1 MSLPGLF
8 KIHAAYKP
16 TAEIETFLGDT
27 GELFYS
33 SDQRI
38 IVISDGA
45 TAGGNLLNTLRVQDY
60 TEGDFANI
68 RFTSTLAFD
77 SSNFALETQPD
88 GTIKISVIGIDDDG
102 VGAGSN
108 INVLG
113 SFNSVNQLPQIA
125 TVGDSYLISNELH
138 VWTGSAF
145 ENVGP
150 VRGPQGYTGSRGFV
164 GSRGDTGFTGSQGD
178 LGYTGSIGYTGSQGL
193 IGYTGSIG
201 DTGFV
206 GSKGFTGSQG
216 DIGYTGSIGFTGSRG
231 DTGFVGSQGEL
242 GYTGSQGE
250 IGYTGSRGDT
260 GYVGSQGELGYT
272 GSIGY
277 TGSQGDTG
285 FAGSQG
291 DTGYVGSQGE
301 IGYTGSIGFTG
312 SQGNTGYVGSQGDIG
327 YTGSQGEIGYT
338 GSQGDTGFVGSQG
351 EQGYT
356 GSQGDIGYTG
366 SQGDVG
372 FVGSRGDLGYT
383 GSIGYTGSQGNAGY
397 VGSRGE
403 LGYTGSIGFTG
414 SQGEQGY
421 TGSQGFGIT
430 SAAIVDNELVI
441 TYEDDS
447 TQNLGRVVGYDGSGS
462 GSIDGF
468 TSNSL
473 DTITLNEGYS
483 IVPETDDL
491 QDLGSP
497 TNRFR
502 DVYVGPGSLHLGNT
516 VISSDEEDDLQVK
529 NAAGNYKNVRANNL
543 VLGSTTTLPT
553 NPTTGIVFANGT
565 VQTTSAPRF
574 YSDGFVYFD
583 ELGNSRITAGDYL
596 YDYVNGTLFVTSF
609 IPFNGWVVNRGTG
622 YQPNS
627 EFAILDDVPLTGGSG
642 SGAEATVI
650 VLFGEIFEVLLTE
663 QGTGYTLGD
672 SLSID
677 LNDSGSGFEVI
688 VNNVDVN
695 TGAISNGYL
704 QLFDLTVY

>member
-8 KIHAAYKP
+8 KISSGYKP
-16 TAEIETFLGDT
+16 TAEIETFLGET

-33 SDQRI
+33 SNQRI
-38 IVISDGA
+38 VVISDGV
-45 TAGGNLLNTLRVQDY
+45 TPGGNLLNTLRVQDY

-108 INVLG
+108 INILG
-113 SFNSVNQLPQIA
+113 SFNLVNQLPQIA

-138 VWTGSAF
+138 VWTGSEF

-150 VRGPQGYTGSRGFV
+150 VRGPLGYTGSRGFV

-193 IGYTGSIG
+193 IGYTGSRG
-201 DTGFV
+201 DTGYV
-206 GSKGFTGSQG
+206 GSQGYTGSQG
-216 DIGYTGSIGFTGSRG
+216 NIGYTGSIGFTGSRG
-231 DTGFVGSQGEL
+231 DTGFVGSQGDI
-242 GYTGSQGE
+242 GYTGSQGD

-285 FAGSQG
+285 FVGSQG
-291 DTGYVGSQGE
+291 DIGYTGSQGD

-312 SQGNTGYVGSQGDIG
+312 SQGSTGFVGSQGDIG

-338 GSQGDTGFVGSQG
+338 GSQGDVGFVGSQG

-356 GSQGDIGYTG
+356 GSIGYTG
-366 SQGDVG
+366 SQGE
-372 FVGSRGDLGYT
+372 T
-383 GSIGYTGSQGNAGY
+383 GY
-397 VGSRGE
+397 VGSQGE
-403 LGYTGSIGFTG
+403 LGYTGSLGFTG

-441 TYEDDS
+441 TYEDSS

-468 TSNSL
+468 TSNSV
-473 DTITLNEGYS
+473 DTITLDAGYS
-483 IVPETDDL
+483 IIPATDDQ

-497 TNRFR
+497 TNRFK

-529 NAAGNYKNVRANNL
+529 DSTGAYRNVRLNNL

-553 NPTTGIVFANGT
+553 TPTTGIVFANGT

-574 YSDGFVYFD
+574 YSDGYLYFD

-622 YQPNS
+622 YQPTE
-627 EFAILDDVPLTGGSG
+627 EFAILDNVELTGGSG

-650 VLFGEIFEVLLTE
+650 ILSGQIFEILLTE
-663 QGTGYTLGD
+663 QGTGYSLGD

-677 LNDSGSGFEVI
+677 LNDGGSDFEVI